1 MSMKKLYL
9 EIAQKDI
16 EKLNSFVK
24 KGYEETGE
32 FKDVVLS
39 AYNSL
44 GILYQIMQEEK

>member
-1 MSMKKLYL
+1 M
-9 EIAQKDI
+9 KDI
-16 EKLNSFVK
+16 YILGIESSCDETSISIVK
-24 KGYEETGE
+24 NGYEETGE